1 MKPQF
6 LPYFV
11 IAMLLLFSYSLSA
24 KENSNC
30 FQKVSG
36 KVSDGLTNQS
46 LADARIVLYD
56 VFKEDYYNLKEGNE
70 FIHQNTKIHKKEVF
84 TSNSDGLFN
93 IDTSCERFYHLIVTI
108 NGFESEAK
116 SFSTF
121 ELVEEGLVFDYALKN
136 IEVYKDYK
144 DRFQLQLEPIKFE
157 INSSNID
164 SESKRELNRVVLLLE
179 KYLDLK
185 IEVGVHSSSLGSD
198 AFNLKLTT
206 SRANAIIDYLTSFDW
221 DNKERVLA
229 VGYGAKQILNEC
241 VKGVKCRPNKHNIN
255 KRVEF
260 VVKSD
265 YKPTSDFEYLNRNTS
280 SN

>member
-6 LPYFV
+6 LHCLA
-11 IAMLLLFSYSLSA
+11 ISLMLFLGYNLSA
-24 KENSNC
+24 KENLNC
-30 FQKVSG
+30 YQKVSG

-93 IDTSCERFYHLIVTI
+93 IDASCERFYHLIVTI
-108 NGFESEAK
+108 NGFESESK

-121 ELVEEGLVFDYALKN
+121 ELVEEGLVLDYELKN
-136 IEVYKDYK
+136 IEIFKDSK

-164 SESKRELNRVVLLLE
+164 SESKKELNKVVLLLN

-185 IEVGVHSSSLGSD
+185 IEIGVHSSSLGSD
-198 AFNLKLTT
+198 AFNLKLTA
-206 SRANAIIDYLTSFDW
+206 SRANTINDYLASFDW
-221 DNKERVLA
+221 DNKERVIA

-241 VKGVKCRPNKHNIN
+241 VKGVKCRPNKHNEN

-260 VVKSD
+260 VLKSD